1 MLKDRLDKM
10 LLELNEHKRNK
21 DELELYYVQLRLN
34 TSLENYQEDLA
45 EYVKYLKNRNLLKI
59 TKKLI
64 K

>member
-1 MLKDRLDKM
+1 MLKARLDKM

-21 DELELYYVQLRLN
+21 AELELYYVQLRLN

>member
-1 MLKDRLDKM
+1 MLKARLDNM

-21 DELELYYVQLRLN
+21 ADLELYYVQLRLN

>member
-1 MLKDRLDKM
+1 MLKARLDKM
-10 LLELNEHKRNK
+10 LLKLNEHKRNK

>member
-1 MLKDRLDKM
+1 MLKARLDKM
-10 LLELNEHKRNK
+10 LLELNEHKGNK
-21 DELELYYVQLRLN
+21 ADLELYYVQLRLN

>member
-1 MLKDRLDKM
+1 MLKARLDKM

-21 DELELYYVQLRLN
+21 ADLELYYVQLRLN

>member
-1 MLKDRLDKM
+1 MLKARLDKM

>member
-1 MLKDRLDKM
+1 MLKARLDKM

-45 EYVKYLKNRNLLKI
+45 DYVKYLKNRNLLKI